1 MKEKI
6 EIISNNIRSYR
17 IRAGLKQYEVA
28 NILGVSRT
36 TYNDYEVNPKKLKI
50 ETLEKMATIFNC
62 KIADFF
68 IVSNVTESN
77 NVI

>member
-50 ETLEKMATIFNC
+50 ETFDRKEIIW
-62 KIADFF
+62 KI
-68 IVSNVTESN
+68 I
-77 NVI
+77 